1 MNGIPITQSEI
12 DSIISLRK
20 TGHSL
25 PEIRRI
31 TKRGSSTVF
40 KYIKNVPIPSKYISI
55 LKTKQGGSKK
65 RAKKAWDEA
74 DAKAQELIGNPLSLE
89 QRLCLLIGIYW
100 GEGTKKEL
108 NLINSDPQLIKV
120 FVSCLQ
126 DIGIAKEQLKINLRL
141 YNGISKREAI
151 LFWSNILDIKPERIG
166 KIEIVHGQKIGK
178 LKFGMCRIRVAKG
191 AQYFKLL
198 ISLINEIKKKFNAL
212 VVQRI
217 E

>member
-12 DSIISLRK
+12 DLIISLRK

-25 PEIRRI
+25 PEIKQI

-40 KYIKNVPIPSKYISI
+40 KYIKNVPISLKNATI
-55 LKTKQGGSKK
+55 LKIKQGGSKK

-74 DAKAQELIGNPLSLE
+74 GIKAQELISNSLSFE
-89 QRLCLLIGIYW
+89 QRLCLLAGIYW

-120 FVSCLQ
+120 FISCLQ
-126 DIGIAKEQLKINLRL
+126 DIGVKKEQLRINLRL
-141 YNGISKREAI
+141 YNGIDKRKAI
-151 LFWSNILDIKPERIG
+151 LFWSKLLAVKPEQIG
-166 KIEIVHGQKIGK
+166 KTEIIQGQKISK
-178 LKFGMCRIRVAKG
+178 LKFGMCRVRVAKG

-198 ISLINEIKKKFNAL
+198 ISLINEIKKKSDAL